1 MNYSN
6 TVTAKWSKLTFKL
19 TKLSAI
25 AVTAILATA
34 CATTVKPTYVSPTQ
48 YQAMSCAQLTGE
60 FDRIQQ
66 YINNGVQPAK
76 RTGVGVGVGL
86 GGGWGSGGWGWGI
99 GPSISVNMGQSS
111 NTKNTELSRLY
122 GEQDALSQAAQFKNC
137 PYVPKR
143 QVAQK

>member
-1 MNYSN
+1 M
-6 TVTAKWSKLTFKL
+6 KLIPL
-19 TKLSAI
+19 AVLSLVSI
-25 AVTAILATA
+25 VMVG

-48 YQAMSCAQLTGE
+48 YQAMNCAQLAGE

-76 RTGVGVGVGL
+76 RTGMGVGIGL
-86 GGGWGSGGWGWGI
+86 GGGWGSRGGWGF

-111 NTKNTELSRLY
+111 NTKNTELARLY

-137 PYVPKR
+137 PFVPR
-143 QVAQK
+143 RVIEQK